1 LAFWSATA
9 WQASAG
15 AATRGGRTFFP
26 DLTVSSPTTKPP
38 PASLGALT
46 DAPPACADLFSAIE
60 TAIGAVE
67 TDRSST
73 MATIGT
79 FTRRGDTLHGAIRT
93 LSLDVELDIRKA
105 EKSSDNAP
113 DYRIFASGTGRGR
126 DGADSELG
134 AAWQKT
140 SAQQRDYLSVKIDDP
155 ALAGPLFATLVEDA
169 GDPDGGR
176 FNLIWTR
183 S

>member
-1 LAFWSATA
+1 
-9 WQASAG
+9 
-15 AATRGGRTFFP
+15 
-26 DLTVSSPTTKPP
+26 
-38 PASLGALT
+38 
-46 DAPPACADLFSAIE
+46 
-60 TAIGAVE
+60 
-67 TDRSST
+67 
-73 MATIGT
+73 M
-79 FTRRGDTLHGAIRT
+79 
-93 LSLDVELDIRKA
+93 DIRKA